1 MFDTRRAAYHNPPA
15 APAPRRGWLGRMLC
29 RLTLGFLLATVLPVL
44 ALRSLP
50 PPASSFMLIAW
61 ATAWQAG
68 DAQFHLDY
76 RWTDWN
82 EIATPAKLAVIA
94 AEDQLFFQH
103 SGFDLRAIERAW
115 RHNREGGRVHGASTL
130 SQQTAKNLFLYP
142 GRSWARKG
150 LEAYFTVL
158 IEAFWTK
165 QRILEVYLNIAQFG
179 EGLYGVGEA
188 SRRYFGKDPAQL
200 RPPEAALL
208 AAILPNPALLKAERP
223 SAYVKRRQQW
233 ILRQMRQL
241 GDPGL
246 GA

>member
-1 MFDTRRAAYHNPPA
+1 MFDIRRTATHHPL
-15 APAPRRGWLGRMLC
+15 PAPRRRNWLGRIFC
-29 RLTLGFLLATVLPVL
+29 RLALGFLLLTVSPVV
-44 ALRSLP
+44 ALRWLP

-61 ATAWQAG
+61 ANAWQEG

-76 RWTDWN
+76 RWTDWD

-103 SGFDLRAIERAW
+103 SGFDFRAIERAW
-115 RHNREGGRVHGASTL
+115 RHNREGRRLHGASTL
-130 SQQTAKNLFLYP
+130 SQQTAKNLFLYS

-158 IEAFWTK
+158 IEALWTK

-188 SRRYFGKDPAQL
+188 SRRYFGKAPAQL